1 MKFLLHIE
9 HFKFWIPSD
18 ITGLRHF
25 DVFFSK
31 SIKDLKTMISAVFA
45 KCKIMSINA
54 RDQGVRICTKC
65 C

>member
-9 HFKFWIPSD
+9 HLKFWIPSD

-31 SIKDLKTMISAVFA
+31 STKDHDKCCFA
-45 KCKIMSINA
+45 KCKIMSMNV